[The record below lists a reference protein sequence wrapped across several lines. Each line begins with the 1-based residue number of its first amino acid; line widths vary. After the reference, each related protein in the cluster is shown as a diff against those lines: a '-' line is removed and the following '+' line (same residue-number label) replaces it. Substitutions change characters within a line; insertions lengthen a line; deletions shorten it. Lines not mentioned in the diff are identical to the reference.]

1 MRDIDRQT
9 LLCLQYYL
17 ENPNVDYNDMA
28 SMFVVSR
35 YPRKVFQNLRKD
47 WVVEKIESGIYTIR
61 NSDIATSI
69 VVIPELDEELY
80 EWLTSLKLNLPKH
93 RLKKLINESKKYIND
108 SQLSVLINLIIKIN
122 IKQFEEGDP
131 NMTNELFTIIKKI
144 PAGAKMVD
152 ECIAKGKVE
161 GIAEGIAKGIA
172 KGEAKGIATG
182 IAKGKAEDI
191 IHILTRRIDKPS
203 ARLQKKIREVCDLNQ
218 LDELID
224 FSLTCVSLDEFAT
237 AFN

>member
-17 ENPNVDYNDMA
+17 ENPNVGYNDMA

-80 EWLTSLKLNLPKH
+80 EWLTSLQLNLPTH
-93 RLKKLINESKKYIND
+93 RLKKLINKSKKYIND
-108 SQLSVLINLIIKIN
+108 AQLAVLINLIIKIN

-144 PAGAKMVD
+144 PAGAKMVN
-152 ECIAKGKVE
+152 ECEARGKAIGKIEGKIEGKAEGKVE
-161 GIAEGIAKGIA
+161 GKAEG
-172 KGEAKGIATG
+172 
-182 IAKGKAEDI
+182 KADDI
-191 IHILTRRIDKPS
+191 IRILTRRIDKPS
-203 ARLQKKIREVCDLNQ
+203 ARLQKKIMEVYDLNQ